1 MYLWQQAMFPLAM
14 GLSGCAYAVAPQQDV
29 GTLTGQPIQPVVAKL
44 GAPDSK
50 QNAEGGIAYAWTIQT
65 RVDVLKRAT
74 ETEYAAGRPNTFDT
88 MRMEPQMQSCTL
100 RLLVDEA
107 GIISRA
113 EQDGP
118 YQVCAAFSRKLMG
131 QR

>member
-1 MYLWQQAMFPLAM
+1 MYLLQRAMFPLAM
-14 GLSGCAYAVAPQQDV
+14 GLSACAYAVAPQQDV
-29 GTLTGQPIQPVVAKL
+29 GALTGQPIQPVVAKL

-50 QNAEGGIAYAWTIQT
+50 QNAEGGIAYVWTILT
-65 RVDVLKRAT
+65 RVDVMTRAT

-88 MRMEPQMQSCTL
+88 MRMEPEMQSCTL
-100 RLLVDEA
+100 RLLVDQA
-107 GIISRA
+107 GIISGA

-118 YQVCAAFSRKLMG
+118 YQACAAFSRKLMG